1 MPFNFEFLACTDS
14 LEWYNTTVMSTDA
27 TTPELSASVKRYAL
41 YLMVMAGLGGLLYG
55 IDVGVIAAALPYIEK
70 TSSYTPQEISLVVA
84 AVLAGS
90 VLSSLFAGMLAEWL
104 GRKKVILISALLFT
118 LSIPV
123 ICLSA
128 YMGDGSSFAM
138 LMGGR
143 ILQGASAGLVG
154 VVVPMYLAECLDA
167 SARGKGTGMFQ
178 FMLTVGLVFAAL
190 IGLIT
195 TICVGAADDVVV
207 EAADKQFAWQIIFW
221 CSALP
226 GVILFFGAFKLKE
239 SPRWLYRNGREDEAL
254 LALAANNGEKAARE
268 ILAEMKE
275 ADAKEAAEKA
285 AMAEAAKGDTLFQRK
300 YIIPFLLAVVV
311 LACTQA
317 TGINSVLNYS
327 VKVFQQAG
335 LEGESANYADL
346 SIKIVNMLMTIVAV
360 TLVDKK
366 GRTFLLKMGTL
377 GIIVGLAG
385 VGAMFFTIEKNRID
399 VTEQVQAKINAQLK
413 DKEGKANAQLAVK
426 VEDVVADA
434 IKADASLKD
443 TFMDGEKLK
452 EGIQL
457 VLTYAQGGDDYQNV
471 YEYFDRDAD
480 AKKLEGVQVKNEA
493 GEVKNLA
500 ELYAAA
506 ENEANKAFTAD
517 SVDLAE
523 AEKNFKA
530 EQEGTAEKK
539 ETFTLSQQIR
549 KEMLTFDNVDDAAKQ
564 QEIIAALQKLEG
576 TSDRAIIAPAFQP
589 KANFIDSACFWSEAP
604 EYGTLKELSVD
615 RAEIGMKPS
624 AITGWIVTGF
634 FVVFIAFYAA
644 GPGVCVWL
652 ALSELMPNRIRA
664 NGMAIALLINQ
675 LVSTTIAAS
684 FLPWVGS
691 SGYSSVFFWLAG
703 FTVIYFI
710 TAAFFM
716 PETKGRTL
724 EEIEQYFTTGKMPQK
739 KDEESEGE
747 KAKA

>member
-1 MPFNFEFLACTDS
+1 
-14 LEWYNTTVMSTDA
+14 MSTDA
-27 TTPELSASVKRYAL
+27 TKTELPASVKRYAL

-55 IDVGVIAAALPYIEK
+55 IDVGVIAAALPYIEE
-70 TSSYTPQEISLVVA
+70 TSTYTPQEISLVVA

-104 GRKKVILISALLFT
+104 GRKKVIIISALLFT

-123 ICLSA
+123 ICFSGGVFGL
-128 YMGDGSSFAM
+128 
-138 LMGGR
+138 LMAGR

-167 SARGKGTGMFQ
+167 DSRGKGTGMFQ

-195 TICVGAADDVVV
+195 TMCVGAATDVMV
-207 EAADKQFAWQIIFW
+207 ADTDKIIAWQVIFW
-221 CSALP
+221 CSAIP
-226 GVILFFGAFKLKE
+226 GIILFFGAFKLKE

-254 LALAANNGEKAARE
+254 LALAANNGEEAAKE
-268 ILAEMKE
+268 ILDEMKA
-275 ADAKEAAEKA
+275 ADAKEAADKA

-300 YIIPFLLAVVV
+300 YVIPFLLAVVV

-327 VKVFQQAG
+327 VKIFQQAG
-335 LEGESANYADL
+335 LEGETANYADL
-346 SIKIVNMLMTIVAV
+346 AIKIVNMLMTIVAV

-385 VGAMFFTIEKNRID
+385 VGSMFLMVENNRVD
-399 VTEQVQAKINAQLK
+399 VTPYVTKQLNKQLTAANEQ
-413 DKEGKANAQLAVK
+413 GAQLAVSI
-426 VEDVVADA
+426 EDVVKNAAADNA
-434 IKADASLKD
+434 ELVKD
-443 TFMDGEKLK
+443 GKVLDGV
-452 EGIQL
+452 QL
-457 VLTYAQGGDDYQNV
+457 IVTYNQGSDNQV
-471 YEYFDRDAD
+471 VAEYYDRA
-480 AKKLEGVQVKNEA
+480 AELKKLEGVQVKDAA
-493 GEVKNLA
+493 GNVTPLVYED
-500 ELYAAA
+500 
-506 ENEANKAFTAD
+506 KALDAG
-517 SVDLAE
+517 SVDLAKAKE
-523 AEKNFKA
+523 AFLKSQTSAGEEK
-530 EQEGTAEKK
+530 
-539 ETFTLSQQIR
+539 TLSLSDKLR
-549 KEMLTFDNVDDAAKQ
+549 KGELTLVDESKKDD
-564 QEIIAALQKLEG
+564 IIATIQKLEKN
-576 TSDRAIIAPAFQP
+576 SDRVIISPDFAAEP
-589 KANFIDSACFWSEAP
+589 NFIDNICFWQDKP
-604 EYGTLKELSVD
+604 EVGSLKEVKIA
-615 RAEIGMKPS
+615 RAEVGMKPS
-624 AITGWIVTGF
+624 PITGWAVTGF

-675 LVSTTIAAS
+675 TVSTTIAGT

-691 SGYSSVFFWLAG
+691 AGYSGVFFWLAG

-724 EEIEQYFTTGKMPQK
+724 EEIEQYFTTGKMPK
-739 KDEESEGE
+739 RKDEEAE
-747 KAKA
+747 A

>member
-1 MPFNFEFLACTDS
+1 
-14 LEWYNTTVMSTDA
+14 MSTDA
-27 TTPELSASVKRYAL
+27 TTTELPASVKRYAL

-70 TSSYTPQEISLVVA
+70 TSTYTPQEISLVVA

-104 GRKKVILISALLFT
+104 GRKKVIIISALLFT

-123 ICLSA
+123 ICF
-128 YMGDGSSFAM
+128 SSGVFGL
-138 LMGGR
+138 LMAGR

-167 SARGKGTGMFQ
+167 NSRGKGTGMFQ

-195 TICVGAADDVVV
+195 TMVVGAAD
-207 EAADKQFAWQIIFW
+207 AANVSNESKVIAWQVIFW
-221 CSALP
+221 CSAIP
-226 GVILFFGAFKLKE
+226 GVVLFFGAFKLKE

-254 LALAANNGEKAARE
+254 QALASNNGEKAANE
-268 ILAEMKE
+268 ILAEMKA
-275 ADAKEAAEKA
+275 ADAKEAADKA
-285 AMAEAAKGDTLFQRK
+285 AMAEAAKGDSLLQRK
-300 YIIPFLLAVVV
+300 YIIPFILAVVV

-327 VKVFQQAG
+327 VTIFQQAG
-335 LEGESANYADL
+335 LQGETANTADL
-346 SIKIVNMLMTIVAV
+346 AIKIVNMLMTIVAV

-377 GIIVGLAG
+377 GIIAGLAG
-385 VGAMFFTIEKNRID
+385 VGAMFLMVENNRYD
-399 VTEQVQAKINAQLK
+399 VKSIVSAQVK
-413 DKEGKANAQLAVK
+413 
-426 VEDVVADA
+426 
-434 IKADASLKD
+434 DASLNISAEEAVLSALAADPNLREQHPEFFDENGKVAKGMQLIVTYTQGLD
-443 TFMDGEKLK
+443 NMQKVAKYTGEATDDAKIAVKQDKALAPNFMDKL
-452 EGIQL
+452 
-457 VLTYAQGGDDYQNV
+457 
-471 YEYFDRDAD
+471 
-480 AKKLEGVQVKNEA
+480 
-493 GEVKNLA
+493 
-500 ELYAAA
+500 
-506 ENEANKAFTAD
+506 AFWSTP
-517 SVDLAE
+517 L
-523 AEKNFKA
+523 
-530 EQEGTAEKK
+530 QEGEIK
-539 ETFTLSQQIR
+539 QI
-549 KEMLTFDNVDDAAKQ
+549 T
-564 QEIIAALQKLEG
+564 
-576 TSDRAIIAPAFQP
+576 
-589 KANFIDSACFWSEAP
+589 
-604 EYGTLKELSVD
+604 VD
-615 RAEIGMKPS
+615 RAEIGMTPS
-624 AITGWIVTGF
+624 PVTGWAVTGF

-675 LVSTTIAAS
+675 LVSTTIAGT

-724 EEIEQYFTTGKMPQK
+724 EEIEQYFTTGKMPSK
-739 KDEESEGE
+739 KEEEE
-747 KAKA
+747 TEEAKA